1 MKNQRIL
8 DIYLRLLNNRE
19 VNRKKLA
26 KEYKVSERSIHRD
39 ISDLRTFL
47 VSTNS
52 LSEIIY
58 DDKTNSYV
66 LINEDNQKLNNSEI
80 LAVCKILLDSR
91 AFLKEEM
98 ITIINKLMKQCIPIE
113 NYAKVSKLVENE
125 KFHYM
130 ELQHKKS
137 FINDIWELGEAIQN
151 HYKIEVEYMRMDKKK
166 VKRIIQ
172 PVGIMFSEYYFYL
185 LGHIENID
193 KDKCFENKEDIFP
206 TIYRLDRIQNS
217 KVLNEH
223 FSIIYKNRF
232 EEGEFRKRVQFMTGG
247 KLKKLTFKYKGNSL
261 EAVLD
266 KIPTA
271 EILERRE
278 GYTVISAEVFGN
290 GIDRW
295 ILSQGKDIEL
305 LENKKLKNYT
315 LCQLLA

>member
-8 DIYLRLLNNRE
+8 DIYLRLLNNKE

-26 KEYKVSERSIHRD
+26 KEYEVSERSIHRD

-80 LAVCKILLDSR
+80 LAICKILLDSR

-137 FINDIWELGEAIQN
+137 FINDIWEFGEAIQN

-166 VKRIIQ
+166 VKRIIH
-172 PVGIMFSEYYFYL
+172 PVGLMFSEYYFYL

-206 TIYRLDRIQNS
+206 TIYRLDRIES
-217 KVLNEH
+217 YKVLNEH

-247 KLKKLTFKYKGNSL
+247 KLRKLTFKYKGNSL

-271 EILERRE
+271 EILEYQE
-278 GYTVISAEVFGN
+278 EYTVISAEVFGN

-305 LENKKLKNYT
+305 LENKK
-315 LCQLLA
+315 

>member
-8 DIYLRLLNNRE
+8 DIYLRLLNNKE

-26 KEYKVSERSIHRD
+26 KEYNVSERSIHRD

-52 LSEIIY
+52 PSEIIY

-172 PVGIMFSEYYFYL
+172 PVGLMFSEYYFYL

-206 TIYRLDRIQNS
+206 TIYRLDRIQS
-217 KVLNEH
+217 YKVLNEH

-247 KLKKLTFKYKGNSL
+247 KLRKLTFKYKGNSL

-271 EILERRE
+271 EILEHQKE
-278 GYTVISAEVFGN
+278 YTVISAEVFGN

-295 ILSQGKDIEL
+295 ILSQGKDIEI
-305 LENKKLKNYT
+305 LENKK
-315 LCQLLA
+315 

>member
-8 DIYLRLLNNRE
+8 DIYLRLLNNKE

-206 TIYRLDRIQNS
+206 TIYRLDRIQNY

-247 KLKKLTFKYKGNSL
+247 KLRKLTFKYKGNSL

-271 EILERRE
+271 EILEYQKE
-278 GYTVISAEVFGN
+278 YTVISAEVFGN

-295 ILSQGKDIEL
+295 ILSQGKDVEI
-305 LENKKLKNYT
+305 LENKK
-315 LCQLLA
+315 

>member
-1 MKNQRIL
+1 MKNQRVL
-8 DIYLRLLNNRE
+8 DIYSRLLNNKE

-26 KEYKVSERSIHRD
+26 KEYEVSERSIHRD
-39 ISDLRTFL
+39 ISDLRNFL

-58 DDKTNSYV
+58 DDKTDSYI
-66 LINEDNQKLNNSEI
+66 LRNEDNQKLNNSEI

-98 ITIINKLMKQCIPIE
+98 TTIINKLMKQCIPIE
-113 NYAKVSKLVENE
+113 NYTKVSKLIDNE
-125 KFHYM
+125 RFHYI

-151 HYKIEVEYMRMDKKK
+151 HYKIEVEYTRMDKKI
-166 VKRIIQ
+166 VNRIIQ

-193 KDKCFENKEDIFP
+193 KSKHFENKDDVFP
-206 TIYRLDRIQNS
+206 TIYRLDRIQKY
-217 KVLNEH
+217 KVLDEH
-223 FSIIYKNRF
+223 FNVIYKNRF

-247 KLKKLTFKYKGNSL
+247 KLKKVTFKYKGFSL

-271 EILERRE
+271 EILEQTE
-278 GYTVISAEVFGN
+278 KYTIISAEVFGN
-290 GIDRW
+290 GIDKW
-295 ILSQGKDIEL
+295 ILSQGEDIEV
-305 LENKKLKNYT
+305 LENKK
-315 LCQLLA
+315 

>member
-1 MKNQRIL
+1 MKNQRVL
-8 DIYLRLLNNRE
+8 DIYSRLLNNKE

-26 KEYKVSERSIHRD
+26 KEYEVSERSIHRD
-39 ISDLRTFL
+39 ISDLRNFL

-58 DDKTNSYV
+58 DDKTDSYI
-66 LINEDNQKLNNSEI
+66 LRNEDNQKLNNSEI

-98 ITIINKLMKQCIPIE
+98 TTIINKLMKQCIPIE
-113 NYAKVSKLVENE
+113 NYTKVSKLIDNE
-125 KFHYM
+125 RFHYI

-151 HYKIEVEYMRMDKKK
+151 HYKIEVEYTRMDKKI
-166 VKRIIQ
+166 VNRIIQ

-193 KDKCFENKEDIFP
+193 KSKHFENKDDVFP
-206 TIYRLDRIQNS
+206 TIYRLDRIQKY
-217 KVLNEH
+217 KVLDEH
-223 FSIIYKNRF
+223 FNVIYKNRF

-247 KLKKLTFKYKGNSL
+247 KLRKITFKYKGLSV
-261 EAVLD
+261 EAILD

-271 EILERRE
+271 EILEQTE
-278 GYTVISAEVFGN
+278 KYTIISAEVFGN
-290 GIDRW
+290 GIDKW
-295 ILSQGKDIEL
+295 ILSQGEDIEV
-305 LENKKLKNYT
+305 LENKK
-315 LCQLLA
+315 

>member
-305 LENKKLKNYT
+305 LENKK
-315 LCQLLA
+315 

>member
-206 TIYRLDRIQNS
+206 TIYRLDRIQNY

-247 KLKKLTFKYKGNSL
+247 KLRKLTFKYKGNSL

-271 EILERRE
+271 EILEQQE
-278 GYTVISAEVFGN
+278 EYTVISAEVFGN

-295 ILSQGKDIEL
+295 ILSQGKDIEI
-305 LENKKLKNYT
+305 LENKK
-315 LCQLLA
+315 

>member
-1 MKNQRIL
+1 MKNQRVL
-8 DIYLRLLNNRE
+8 DIYSRLLNNKE

-26 KEYKVSERSIHRD
+26 KEYEVSERSIHRD
-39 ISDLRTFL
+39 ISDLRNFL

-58 DDKTNSYV
+58 DDKTDSYI
-66 LINEDNQKLNNSEI
+66 LRNEDNQKLNNSEI

-98 ITIINKLMKQCIPIE
+98 ATIINKLMKQCIPIE
-113 NYAKVSKLVENE
+113 NYTKVSKLIDNE
-125 KFHYM
+125 RFHYI

-151 HYKIEVEYMRMDKKK
+151 HYKIEVEYTRMDKKI
-166 VKRIIQ
+166 VNRIIQ

-193 KDKCFENKEDIFP
+193 KSKHFENKDDVFP
-206 TIYRLDRIQNS
+206 TIYRLDRIQKY
-217 KVLNEH
+217 KVLDEH
-223 FSIIYKNRF
+223 FNVIYKNRF

-247 KLKKLTFKYKGNSL
+247 KLRKITFKYKGISL
-261 EAVLD
+261 EAILD

-271 EILERRE
+271 EILEQTE
-278 GYTVISAEVFGN
+278 KYTIISAEVFGN
-290 GIDRW
+290 GIDKW
-295 ILSQGKDIEL
+295 ILSQGEDIEV
-305 LENKKLKNYT
+305 LENKK
-315 LCQLLA
+315 

>member
-19 VNRKKLA
+19 VIRKNLA
-26 KEYKVSERSIHRD
+26 QEYEVSERSIHRD
-39 ISDLRTFL
+39 ISDLRNFL
-47 VSTNS
+47 VSTNNPA
-52 LSEIIY
+52 EIIY
-58 DDKTNSYV
+58 DDKSNSYKLV
-66 LINEDNQKLNNSEI
+66 NEDNQKLNNSEI

-98 ITIINKLMKQCIPIE
+98 VTIINKLMKQCIPIE
-113 NYAKVSKLVENE
+113 NYTKVSKLVENE

-137 FINDIWELGEAIQN
+137 FINNIWEIGEAIQN
-151 HYKIEVEYMRMDKKK
+151 HYKMEVDYIRMDKKV
-166 VKRIIQ
+166 VKRIIE
-172 PVGIMFSEYYFYL
+172 PVGLMFSEYYFYL

-193 KDKCFENKEDIFP
+193 KEKHFQNKYDIYP
-206 TIYRLDRIQNS
+206 TIYRLDRIES
-217 KVLNEH
+217 YKILDEH
-223 FSIIYKNRF
+223 FAVVYKNRF

-247 KLKKLTFKYKGNSL
+247 KLRKLTFKYNGSSL

-271 EILERRE
+271 EILEQKE
-278 GYTVISAEVFGN
+278 EYTILSAEVFGN

-295 ILSQGKDIEL
+295 ILSQGNCIEL
-305 LENKKLKNYT
+305 LEDKKY
-315 LCQLLA
+315 

>member
-8 DIYLRLLNNRE
+8 DIYLRLLNNKE

-26 KEYKVSERSIHRD
+26 KEYEVSERSIHRD

-137 FINDIWELGEAIQN
+137 FINDIWEFGEAIQN

-166 VKRIIQ
+166 VKRIIH
-172 PVGIMFSEYYFYL
+172 PVGLMFSEYYFYL

-206 TIYRLDRIQNS
+206 TIYRLDRIES
-217 KVLNEH
+217 YKVLNEH

-247 KLKKLTFKYKGNSL
+247 KLRKLTFKYKGNSL

-271 EILERRE
+271 EILEYQE
-278 GYTVISAEVFGN
+278 EYTVISAEVFGN

-305 LENKKLKNYT
+305 LENKK
-315 LCQLLA
+315 

>member
-1 MKNQRIL
+1 MKNQRVL
-8 DIYLRLLNNRE
+8 DIYSRLLNNKE

-26 KEYKVSERSIHRD
+26 KEYEVSERSIHRD
-39 ISDLRTFL
+39 ISDLRNFL

-58 DDKTNSYV
+58 DDKTDSYI
-66 LINEDNQKLNNSEI
+66 LRNEDNQKLNNSEI

-98 ITIINKLMKQCIPIE
+98 TTIINKLMKQCIPIE
-113 NYAKVSKLVENE
+113 NYTKVSKLIDNE
-125 KFHYM
+125 RFHYI

-151 HYKIEVEYMRMDKKK
+151 HYKIEVEYTRMDKKI
-166 VKRIIQ
+166 VNRIIQ

-193 KDKCFENKEDIFP
+193 KSKHFENKDDVFP
-206 TIYRLDRIQNS
+206 TIYRLDRIQKY
-217 KVLNEH
+217 KVLDEH
-223 FSIIYKNRF
+223 FNVIYKNRF

-247 KLKKLTFKYKGNSL
+247 KLRKITFKYKGLSL
-261 EAVLD
+261 EAILD

-271 EILERRE
+271 EILEQTE
-278 GYTVISAEVFGN
+278 KYTIISAEVFGN
-290 GIDRW
+290 GIDKW
-295 ILSQGKDIEL
+295 ILSQGEDIEV
-305 LENKKLKNYT
+305 LENKK
-315 LCQLLA
+315 